1 MSLYLAKS
9 EWISQGSTY
18 PNPIDLMNV
27 DLFKDY
33 KKIDCKLSVY
43 ELNKYFEDEPF
54 LKAISYCGFIGKRTN
69 SNDMQMIRDKGFT
82 ILYHSCGLYWLLF
95 DIDNPAL
102 TDFRRDFKLR
112 QILDNR
118 ESKLNQIITI

>member
-9 EWISQGSTY
+9 EWIPQGSTF
-18 PNPIDLMNV
+18 PNPIELMNI

-43 ELNKYFEDEPF
+43 ELNKYFKNEPF
-54 LKAISYCGFIGKRTN
+54 LDSITHKTIN
-69 SNDMQMIRDKGFT
+69 SNDMQMVRDKGFT
-82 ILYHSCGLYWLLF
+82 ILWHSYGLYWLLF
-95 DIDNPAL
+95 DIDNPTL
-102 TDFRRDFKLR
+102 TDFTRDFKLR

-118 ESKLNQIITI
+118 DLKLKEVLPI

>member
-9 EWISQGSTY
+9 EYIPQGSTY

-43 ELNKYFEDEPF
+43 DLNKYFKDESF
-54 LKAISYCGFIGKRTN
+54 LKAISYKSIN

-82 ILYHSCGLYWLLF
+82 ILWHSCGLYWLLF

-102 TDFRRDFKLR
+102 TDFRRDLKLR